1 MNRMSSKRRLLWN
14 ERDPE
19 PTLTMLSDGDLR
31 RFSLLLVIWLFFCS
45 TQACMVQNGRRD
57 TVPPPSAVSLPAPP
71 QPEPA
76 PQDQHQTMQ
85 IGEASW
91 YGPRFHGKLTSSGE
105 VYNQYAFT
113 AAHPTLPEGSRVKVT
128 NLDNGKSVTVRV
140 TDRGPFTDG
149 RIIDVSHRAAKSLGM
164 VEDGT
169 AKVRVKVLSRP
180 KQLKSRAQ
188 QNSQQK

>member
-1 MNRMSSKRRLLWN
+1 MLL
-14 ERDPE
+14 
-19 PTLTMLSDGDLR
+19 DGDLR
-31 RFSLLLVIWLFFCS
+31 RFSLLLVICLFFCS
-45 TQACMVQNGRRD
+45 IQACMMQSGRRD
-57 TVPPPSAVSLPAPP
+57 TIPPPIAVSLPAPP

-85 IGEASW
+85 TGEASW
-91 YGPRFHGKLTSSGE
+91 YGHRFHGKLTSSGE

-140 TDRGPFTDG
+140 TDRGPFADG

-180 KQLKSRAQ
+180 KQSKNRAR

>member
-1 MNRMSSKRRLLWN
+1 MNRMNSKRRLLWN

-31 RFSLLLVIWLFFCS
+31 RFSLLLGIWLFFCG
-45 TQACMVQNGRRD
+45 TQACTVQSGRRD
-57 TVPPPSAVSLPAPP
+57 TIPPPSAVLLPAPP

-76 PQDQHQTMQ
+76 PRDQHQTMQ

-140 TDRGPFTDG
+140 TDRGPFADG

-164 VEDGT
+164 VEEGT

-180 KQLKSRAQ
+180 KRSKNRAR

>member
-1 MNRMSSKRRLLWN
+1 MNRMSSKRRFVWN
-14 ERDPE
+14 GRDTE
-19 PTLTMLSDGDLR
+19 PAFTVFSAGGLHL
-31 RFSLLLVIWLFFCS
+31 FSLLLVFCLSFFS
-45 TQACMVQNGRRD
+45 VQACVVQSGQREV
-57 TVPPPSAVSLPAPP
+57 VPPTLPVLLPAPP

-76 PQDQHQTMQ
+76 PRDQHQAMQ

-140 TDRGPFTDG
+140 TDRGPFADE

-164 VEDGT
+164 VEEGT
-169 AKVRVKVLSRP
+169 AKVRVKVLSHP
-180 KQLKSRAQ
+180 KQSKGRAR
-188 QNSQQK
+188 

>member
-1 MNRMSSKRRLLWN
+1 MNRMSSKRRFLWN

-19 PTLTMLSDGDLR
+19 PTLTMRSVGDLR
-31 RFSLLLVIWLFFCS
+31 RFSLLLVIWLFFCGI
-45 TQACMVQNGRRD
+45 QACTTQSGRRD
-57 TVPPPSAVSLPAPP
+57 TIPPPIAVSLPAPP
-71 QPEPA
+71 QPEPT
-76 PQDQHQTMQ
+76 PQDQHQTTQ

-140 TDRGPFTDG
+140 TDRGPFADG

-164 VEDGT
+164 VEEGT
-169 AKVRVKVLSRP
+169 ARVRVKVLSRP
-180 KQLKSRAQ
+180 KQSKDRVQ
-188 QNSQQK
+188 QNS

>member
-14 ERDPE
+14 ERGPE
-19 PTLTMLSDGDLR
+19 STLTMLSDGDLR
-31 RFSLLLVIWLFFCS
+31 RFSLLLVIWLFFYS
-45 TQACMVQNGRRD
+45 TQACTVQSGRRD
-57 TVPPPSAVSLPAPP
+57 TIPPPSAVLLPAPP

-76 PQDQHQTMQ
+76 PRDQHQTMQ

-140 TDRGPFTDG
+140 TDRGPFADG

-180 KQLKSRAQ
+180 KQSKNRAR
-188 QNSQQK
+188 QNS